1 MNWDIVG
8 YIGTAVVLGSFL
20 INDIIRLRLVNTL
33 GSLIWL
39 IYGIGLSMMPQIV
52 VNSSIILI
60 HSYWFYKNRKLWRS

>member
-52 VNSSIILI
+52 VNTSIILI
-60 HSYWFYKNRKLWRS
+60 HLYWFYKNKKLWKS

>member
-8 YIGTAVVLGSFL
+8 YIGTAAVLGSFL

-52 VNSSIILI
+52 VNSCIIII
-60 HSYWFYKNRKLWRS
+60 HSYWFYKNKKLWKS

>member
-60 HSYWFYKNRKLWRS
+60 HLYWFYKNKKLWKS

>member
-8 YIGTAVVLGSFL
+8 YVGTAVVLGSFL

-60 HSYWFYKNRKLWRS
+60 HLYWFYKNKKLWKS

>member
-20 INDIIRLRLVNTL
+20 INDIVRLRLVNTL

-60 HSYWFYKNRKLWRS
+60 HSYWFYKNRNLWRS

>member
-60 HSYWFYKNRKLWRS
+60 HSYWFYKNRKLWKS

>member
-39 IYGIGLSMMPQIV
+39 VYGIGLSMMPQIV

-60 HSYWFYKNRKLWRS
+60 HLYWFYKNKKLWKS

>member
-20 INDIIRLRLVNTL
+20 INDITRLRLVNTL

-39 IYGIGLSMMPQIV
+39 TYGIGLSIMPQIV
-52 VNSSIILI
+52 VNSCIILI
-60 HSYWFYKNRKLWRS
+60 HLHWFYKNKKLWKS

>member
-20 INDIIRLRLVNTL
+20 INDIVRLRLVNTL

-60 HSYWFYKNRKLWRS
+60 HSYWFYKNRKLWKS

>member
-20 INDIIRLRLVNTL
+20 INDIILLRLVNTL

-60 HSYWFYKNRKLWRS
+60 HLYWFYKNKKIWKS